1 MTELELLN
9 APTPE
14 QRLENLKT
22 LLAAETE
29 APTPLPQY
37 ANNHIHT
44 TYSFSP
50 YSPTAAVWFARKA
63 GLTTAGIMDHD
74 SLGGAEEFRQAA
86 ELAGIGATCGFEARI
101 SFAGTP
107 FESVKLNNPDQPGV
121 AYMTF
126 HSIRREHFARAQA
139 LLAPR
144 RELRN
149 QRSRAITH
157 ALCRH
162 TGLDLD
168 FDRDVLPISQYD
180 HGGTV
185 TERHI
190 LFALAGKMP
199 GGENLDERYRILG
212 QLKSQLLPEVFVP
225 AQEELMT
232 LKEAVE
238 LAKELDA
245 YLCYAYLGDVTQ
257 SPTGD
262 KKAAKYEDSFIDQL
276 IPFLK
281 AQGVE
286 AVTFMPSRNT
296 PQQLKRVMDLCREQG
311 MRQISGEDVNSPSQ
325 SFICRELAQ
334 AEYAHL
340 VDAAWEL
347 VEREK

>member
-1 MTELELLN
+1 
-9 APTPE
+9 
-14 QRLENLKT
+14 
-22 LLAAETE
+22 
-29 APTPLPQY
+29 
-37 ANNHIHT
+37 
-44 TYSFSP
+44 
-50 YSPTAAVWFARKA
+50 
-63 GLTTAGIMDHD
+63 
-74 SLGGAEEFRQAA
+74 
-86 ELAGIGATCGFEARI
+86 
-101 SFAGTP
+101 
-107 FESVKLNNPDQPGV
+107 
-121 AYMTF
+121 MTF
-126 HSIRREHFARAQA
+126 HSIRREHFARTQA
-139 LLAPR
+139 PLAPR

-149 QRSRAITH
+149 QRSRAIIQ

-162 TGLDLD
+162 TGLGLD

-190 LFALAGKMP
+190 LFALAEKMP
-199 GGENLDERYRILG
+199 GGEDIDQRYRILG

-257 SPTGD
+257 SPTGG
-262 KKAAKYEDSFIDQL
+262 KKAAKYEDSFIDRL

-281 AQGVE
+281 ARGVE

-296 PQQLKRVMDLCREQG
+296 PQQLKQVMDLCREQG